1 MLKPNAA
8 NALIAVALGFAVIL
22 AANVLVGLVLMLAG
36 DGELEPT
43 AMVGPG
49 LVVQGI
55 CMMFFVVRWARA
67 TEGGAEQVLA
77 AVPATRWWL
86 VLFIVPAGLLS
97 DFVIQE
103 LAAWAPWLDQGGLD
117 GLTDA
122 LEAQRVWIVVGAVGL
137 APFYEE
143 LLFRGLVWTGL
154 EKSLGPIAAWVGTTV
169 LFVVFHAD
177 PLHMAGVLFVGIW
190 LGWIRMATGSV
201 LPCIAAHLTNNL
213 VWALLGGLL
222 PFDALPWWIAPLCIT
237 LLLVAAA
244 ASFRPPA
251 SASS

>member
-86 VLFIVPAGLLS
+86 VLFIVLPWGVRQPENRDPSHADGAPERPMLLIK
-97 DFVIQE
+97 F
-103 LAAWAPWLDQGGLD
+103 
-117 GLTDA
+117 
-122 LEAQRVWIVVGAVGL
+122 AV
-137 APFYEE
+137 
-143 LLFRGLVWTGL
+143 
-154 EKSLGPIAAWVGTTV
+154 TTV
-169 LFVVFHAD
+169 ITGILFTAFWFVAD
-177 PLHMAGVLFVGIW
+177 AGI
-190 LGWIRMATGSV
+190 I
-201 LPCIAAHLTNNL
+201 N
-213 VWALLGGLL
+213 
-222 PFDALPWWIAPLCIT
+222 
-237 LLLVAAA
+237 
-244 ASFRPPA
+244 FR
-251 SASS
+251 S